1 MKMTKKLFSLLLC
14 AVMMLGSVAVGSVTA
29 AAETI
34 DSGSCGENVTW
45 SLSGDGVL
53 TISGKEKM
61 NDVGPEGAIWHLRGY
76 SDLIKSVVIKEGVTS
91 VGSNAFYNCT
101 NLTDISLPDS
111 ITAVRTDAFFG
122 TDYYNNEA
130 NWKDGALYVGNHL
143 IKCVTDATEF
153 AVKEG
158 TKTIAGE
165 AFANC
170 GLTSVILPEG
180 ITRIDDHAFFDCK
193 NLTNPIIPDS
203 VTGIGVRAFYGTGY
217 YKNEANWEN
226 GVLYIGNNLIEC
238 NTDAMEYSVK
248 EGTKI
253 IADYAFEKREDLTS
267 VNIPDGVTCIGDY
280 AFALCHSLESIN
292 IPGSVTRIDDCA
304 FWDCNSLTSVTI
316 SDSVTCIGDYA
327 FANCHSLKSINIPG
341 SVTRIDDSAFWNC
354 NSLTSVTISDGV
366 KSIGN
371 YAFSGCSNLKS
382 ISLPAGVDCIE
393 TGAFNGCVR
402 LTDVYYGGTEEQ
414 SEEIEIRNDNECL
427 TDADWHFHTHS
438 MSKTQAKDA
447 TCTEDGNNEY
457 YTCSTCNKV
466 FKDVEG
472 KNETT
477 VEAETVK
484 AGHDYVNHE
493 AKAPTCEEVGWE
505 AYQTCSRCDYTTYK
519 EIKAPGHSFTNYV
532 YNNDESFE
540 ADGTE
545 TAKCDRCDKTDTRVK
560 EGSRYQL
567 RLTIKGYKPTLDVDY
582 YSTVTFNCEDEIPEG
597 YTIKW
602 SNGQTGETCT
612 VKKLETETKI
622 SCWLEKDGEKI
633 DSSESDEVTVNV
645 NDGFFAKIVA
655 FIRNIFGLLPK
666 YADFV
671 KMNFFNSLPVIS
683 C

>member
-14 AVMMLGSVAVGSVTA
+14 AVMVLGSVAVGSVTA

-34 DSGSCGENVTW
+34 DSGSCGANVTW

-53 TISGKEKM
+53 TISGKGKM
-61 NDVGPEGAIWHLRGY
+61 NDVGPEDAVWHLRGY

-91 VGSNAFYNCT
+91 VGTNAFYNCT

-203 VTGIGVRAFYGTGY
+203 VTGIGIYAFYGTGY

-226 GVLYIGNNLIEC
+226 GVLYIGNNLIKC

-253 IADYAFEKREDLTS
+253 IADYAFEEREGLTS
-267 VNIPDGVTCIGDY
+267 VNIP
-280 AFALCHSLESIN
+280 
-292 IPGSVTRIDDCA
+292 
-304 FWDCNSLTSVTI
+304 
-316 SDSVTCIGDYA
+316 DSVTCIGDYA
-327 FANCHSLKSINIPG
+327 FADCHSLKSINIPG
-341 SVTRIDDSAFWNC
+341 SVTRIDDCAFWNC

-371 YAFSGCSNLKS
+371 FAFSGCSNLKS

-393 TGAFNGCVR
+393 IGAFNSCFG

-414 SEEIEIRNDNECL
+414 SEEIEIRNENECL

-466 FKDVEG
+466 FKDIEG

-477 VEAETVK
+477 VEAETIK

-519 EIKAPGHSFTNYV
+519 EIKALGHSFSNYV
-532 YNNDESFE
+532 YNNDETFDE
-540 ADGTE
+540 DGTE

-560 EGSRYQL
+560 VGSRYQL

-655 FIRNIFGLLPK
+655 YIRIIFGLLPK
-666 YADFV
+666 YVDFV

>member
-1 MKMTKKLFSLLLC
+1 MKMTKKLLSLLLC
-14 AVMMLGSVAVGSVTA
+14 AVMVLGSVAVGSVTA

-34 DSGSCGENVTW
+34 DSGSYGENVTW

-53 TISGKEKM
+53 TISGKGKM
-61 NDVGPEGAIWHLRGY
+61 NEVGPEGAIWHLRGY

-111 ITAVRTDAFFG
+111 ITVVRTDAFFG

-203 VTGIGVRAFYGTGY
+203 VTGIGIYAFYGTGY

-253 IADYAFEKREDLTS
+253 IADYAFEEREGLTS
-267 VNIPDGVTCIGDY
+267 VNIPDGVTSIGVE
-280 AFALCHSLESIN
+280 AFAL
-292 IPGSVTRIDDCA
+292 
-304 FWDCNSLTSVTI
+304 
-316 SDSVTCIGDYA
+316 
-327 FANCHSLKSINIPG
+327 CHSLKSINIPG
-341 SVTRIDDSAFWNC
+341 SV
-354 NSLTSVTISDGV
+354 
-366 KSIGN
+366 
-371 YAFSGCSNLKS
+371 
-382 ISLPAGVDCIE
+382 DCIE
-393 TGAFNGCVR
+393 TGAFNSCFG

-414 SEEIEIRNDNECL
+414 SEEIEIRNENKCL

-519 EIKAPGHSFTNYV
+519 EIKALDHFFTNYV
-532 YNNDESFE
+532 YNNDETFE